1 MTYDYNEFM
10 NQFAGVQEYKCG
22 GKTKI
27 ESASC
32 GCKSKKVK
40 KAEAGMKNKK
50 QDPDAND
57 NAAVKPGDKVDPWM
71 LNNQQ
76 PKNQQP
82 KKQTSENPN
91 FFDKFKKA
99 TTAASGIVNATKKL
113 VKRK

>member
-1 MTYDYNEFM
+1 MTYDYDEFI

-71 LNNQQ
+71 LNNKSQESS
-76 PKNQQP
+76 N
-82 KKQTSENPN
+82 SSS
-91 FFDKFKKA
+91 FFDKFKK
-99 TTAASGIVNATKKL
+99 TSTAIGGMANASKKL